1 MLANLSMSWRDLVDI
16 ALVTMLLYRLI
27 VLMRDTR
34 AVAALY
40 GLMLLMVI
48 YFLSL
53 ELGFYT
59 LNWLLEN
66 FLGSLFLVIIV
77 LFQRDIRRALTEMGT
92 HRWFPWHKRATV
104 DDEILEEIISAC
116 IQMARSKIGA
126 LIVMERKVSLGD
138 LLDWGTIVNADIH
151 RSMLMTIFYP
161 KTPLHDGAVLI
172 NNNKINAAGCILP
185 LSSKTDLADELGTRH
200 RAAIGITEESDAL
213 AIVVSEER
221 GSISVAMN
229 GQLYPC
235 TDAAHLRRL
244 LSFN

>member
-1 MLANLSMSWRDLVDI
+1 MITHLSMSWRDIIDI
-16 ALVTMLLYRLI
+16 ALVAMLVYRLI

-40 GLMLLMVI
+40 GLMLLMVV

-53 ELGFYT
+53 EMGFYT

-66 FLGSLFLVIIV
+66 FLGSLFIVIIV

-92 HRWFPWHKRATV
+92 HRWFPWQRRASV
-104 DDEILEEIISAC
+104 DDEILEEVISAC
-116 IQMARSKIGA
+116 TQMAKSKIGA
-126 LIVMERKVSLGD
+126 LIVMERNVSLGD
-138 LLDWGTIVNADIH
+138 LLDWGATINADVT
-151 RSMLMTIFYP
+151 RALLMTIFYP

-172 NNNKINAAGCILP
+172 HNNKINAAGCILP
-185 LSSKTDLADELGTRH
+185 LSSKTDLDSEYGTRH
-200 RAAIGITEESDAL
+200 RAAIGITEETDAL

>member
-16 ALVTMLLYRLI
+16 ALVTLLLYRLI
-27 VLMRDTR
+27 LLMRDTR

-40 GLMLLMVI
+40 GLMLLMVV

-53 ELGFYT
+53 EMGFYT

-77 LFQRDIRRALTEMGT
+77 LFQRDIRRALTDMGT
-92 HRWFPWHKRATV
+92 HQWFPWQKRTTLG
-104 DDEILEEIISAC
+104 DDVLEEIISAC
-116 IQMARSKIGA
+116 TQMGRSKIGA

-138 LLDWGTIVNADIH
+138 LLDWGTIVNADVT
-151 RSMLMTIFYP
+151 RAMLMTIFYP
-161 KTPLHDGAVLI
+161 NTPLHDGAVLI
-172 NNNKINAAGCILP
+172 NHNKINAAGCILP
-185 LSSKTDLADELGTRH
+185 LSTKTDLADEYGTRH

-221 GSISVAMN
+221 GTISVAIN
-229 GQLYPC
+229 GQLHPC
-235 TDAAHLRRL
+235 TDSAHLRRL

>member
-1 MLANLSMSWRDLVDI
+1 MLATLSMSWRDLIDI
-16 ALVTMLLYRLI
+16 ALVTLLLYRLI

-48 YFLSL
+48 YFLSM
-53 ELGFYT
+53 EMGFYT

-77 LFQRDIRRALTEMGT
+77 LFQRDIRRALTEVGT
-92 HRWFPWHKRATV
+92 HRWFPWQKHTAV
-104 DDEILEEIISAC
+104 DDEVLEEIISAC
-116 IQMARSKIGA
+116 VQMARSKIGA

-138 LLDWGTIVNADIH
+138 LLDWGTIINADVN
-151 RSMLMTIFYP
+151 RAMLMTIFYP
-161 KTPLHDGAVLI
+161 KTPLHDGAALI

-185 LSSKTDLADELGTRH
+185 LSTKTDLADEYGTRH

-221 GSISVAMN
+221 GSISVAIN
-229 GQLYPC
+229 GQLHPC
-235 TDAAHLRRL
+235 MDATHLRRL

>member
-1 MLANLSMSWRDLVDI
+1 MLENLSMSWRDLVDI
-16 ALVTMLLYRLI
+16 ALVTLLLYRLI
-27 VLMRDTR
+27 ILMRDTR

-40 GLMLLMVI
+40 GLMLLMVV

-53 ELGFYT
+53 EMGFYT

-92 HRWFPWHKRATV
+92 HHWFPWQRRATV
-104 DDEILEEIISAC
+104 DDEVLEEIISAC
-116 IQMARSKIGA
+116 VQMGRSKVGA

-138 LLDWGTIVNADIH
+138 LLDWGTIINADVT
-151 RSMLMTIFYP
+151 RAMLMTIFYP

-172 NNNKINAAGCILP
+172 NHNKINAAGCILP
-185 LSSKTDLADELGTRH
+185 LSTKTDLADEYGTRH

-221 GSISVAMN
+221 GSISVAIN

-235 TDAAHLRRL
+235 SDSAHLRRL

>member
-16 ALVTMLLYRLI
+16 ALVTLLLYRLI

>member
-16 ALVTMLLYRLI
+16 ALVTLLLYRLI

-40 GLMLLMVI
+40 GLMLLMVV

-53 ELGFYT
+53 EMGFYT

-92 HRWFPWHKRATV
+92 HRWFPWQQRATV
-104 DDEILEEIISAC
+104 DDEVLEEIISAC
-116 IQMARSKIGA
+116 VQMGRSKVGA

-138 LLDWGTIVNADIH
+138 LLDWGTIINAEVT
-151 RSMLMTIFYP
+151 RAMLMTIFYP

-172 NNNKINAAGCILP
+172 NHNKINAAGCILP
-185 LSSKTDLADELGTRH
+185 LSSKTDLADEYGTRH

-213 AIVVSEER
+213 AIVVYEER
-221 GSISVAMN
+221 GSISVAIN
-229 GQLYPC
+229 WQLYP
-235 TDAAHLRRL
+235 
-244 LSFN
+244 